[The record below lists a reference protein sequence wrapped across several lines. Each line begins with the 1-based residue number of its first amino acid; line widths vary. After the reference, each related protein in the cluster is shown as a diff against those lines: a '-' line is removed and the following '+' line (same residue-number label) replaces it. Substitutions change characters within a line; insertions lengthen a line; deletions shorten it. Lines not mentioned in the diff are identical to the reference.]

1 MNLGH
6 KIREIRQKHNIKQE
20 ELATF
25 LRISQGQLSKIE
37 SGQTFVTFEQVINIA
52 SYTKTSLHQFLP
64 DDIER
69 IQQLDFQVQLE
80 ALNQEVSDQRETIKH
95 LLKNIRSLE
104 AEISK

>member
-69 IQQLDFQVQLE
+69 F
-80 ALNQEVSDQRETIKH
+80 NSW
-95 LLKNIRSLE
+95 
-104 AEISK
+104 ISKFNLKHSTKK